1 MQVALIDS
9 GLGLV
14 PTAGWLAELAP
25 GLDLVLAMDPDCAPW
40 GPRSAASVIERVFVA
55 VDAALALGV
64 EAVVLPCNTASVVAL
79 DAVRA
84 RLEPAIPVIGT
95 VPAIKPAA
103 LQYPSFSVWATA
115 TTTASDYQRGL
126 IEVFAADHEVTAVAC
141 HGLAEAID
149 AGDTAAVD
157 SALDAAVA
165 ATPADC
171 PAIVLGCTHY
181 PLVSPRILQR
191 MPGIRLVDSAEAVAR
206 QTLRRL
212 GDLAGA
218 GMVVGGGPGAITVI
232 TSGRPGRLPES
243 LSCYPQGRRLLQMV
257 HQPSLD

>member
-1 MQVALIDS
+1 
-9 GLGLV
+9 
-14 PTAGWLAELAP
+14 LAELAP

-40 GPRSAASVIERVFVA
+40 GPRSAGSVIERVMVG
-55 VDAALALGV
+55 VDAAVALGV

-84 RLEPAIPVIGT
+84 RLEPEIPVIGT

-103 LQYPSFSVWATA
+103 LRYPSFAVWATA

-126 IEVFAADHEVTAVAC
+126 IEVFAAGREVTAVAC

-149 AGDTAAVD
+149 AGDTAAID
-157 SALDAAVA
+157 AALVTAVA

-181 PLVSPRILQR
+181 PLIGDLIVRR
-191 MPGIRLVDSAEAVAR
+191 MPHVRLVDSAEAVAR

-212 GDLAGA
+212 GSPDGS
-218 GMVVGGGPGAITVI
+218 GPGTGAARVTVV
-232 TSGRPGRLPES
+232 TSGRPGRLPAS
-243 LSCYPQGRRLLQMV
+243 ASRYRQGRRLLQMV
-257 HQPSLD
+257 HRSGLA